1 MSPSIKNKT
10 AICQLFYA
18 VIKTEISKAIKS
30 PMLIITTI
38 AAVFLP
44 LMLGLLMF
52 IKKYPDLAH
61 SALLLSK
68 ASMIPGNADWQNF
81 FSFFAQITSG
91 AGLILYGFVASWIF
105 GREYSDRTVKD
116 LLALPL
122 PRWLIPVGKFAVTG
136 LWSIYLFTISML
148 VMLFTGKG
156 LALSGWTV
164 NYVIHGLLVLVEAT
178 VMLVGLNM
186 VTSFIASWSRGYLAS
201 IGFMIVALLLANFI
215 GMLGLGPYYPWG
227 VPMLYATKA
236 VEGAGLEIVSFI
248 IVAITSITGFIG
260 TILWWRFTDQH

>member
-1 MSPSIKNKT
+1 
-10 AICQLFYA
+10 
-18 VIKTEISKAIKS
+18 
-30 PMLIITTI
+30 MLIITTI

-136 LWSIYLFTISML
+136 FWSFYLFIISTLIMML
-148 VMLFTGKG
+148 TGKV
-156 LALSGWTV
+156 LALSGWTF
-164 NYVIHGLLVLVEAT
+164 NYAIHGLLVLMAAT

-186 VTSFIASWSRGYLAS
+186 VTSFVASWSRGYLAP

-227 VPMLYATKA
+227 IPMLYATKA
-236 VEGAGLEIVSFI
+236 IEGASLGMLSII
-248 IVAITSITGFIG
+248 IVAITSIIGFIG
-260 TILWWRFTDQH
+260 TIMWWRFTDQQ